1 MSLLRFCEWLAATPW
16 SIALHESRYMYLG
29 VLTVHVLTLC
39 VLVGITAMLDLRLL
53 GLTMRHVPAS
63 EVLTRLL
70 PWAVAG
76 FVVMIAS
83 GALLFYA
90 DPVMKYRNI
99 FFRLK
104 MLTLGLAVLNAWVFH
119 RWTYRDVAHWD
130 LDPFPPRGVRMAAG
144 VSLGLWAVMITLGR
158 LIPYQVYWFDC
169 GRPANSAIVK
179 LVILLM
185 GC

>member
-1 MSLLRFCEWLAATPW
+1 MSLLRLCEWLAATPW

-53 GLTMRHVPAS
+53 GLTLRQVPAS

-76 FVVMIAS
+76 FLVMAAS

-90 DPVMKYRNI
+90 DPVMKYRNV

-104 MLTLGLAVLNAWVFH
+104 MVTLILAVLNAWVFH
-119 RWTYRDVAHWD
+119 GRTYRDVADWD
-130 LDPFPPRGVRMAAG
+130 LDPVAPRGARMAACL
-144 VSLGLWAVMITLGR
+144 SLGLWAIMITLGR
-158 LIPYQVYWFDC
+158 LIPYQVYWFGC
-169 GRPANSAIVK
+169 GTPSQSAIVK
-179 LVILLM
+179 LLM

>member
-1 MSLLRFCEWLAATPW
+1 MSLLRLCEWLAATPW
-16 SIALHESRYMYLG
+16 SIALHESRYMYLV

-39 VLVGITAMLDLRLL
+39 LLVGITAMLDFRLL
-53 GLTMRHVPAS
+53 GLTLRSVPAS

-76 FVVMIAS
+76 FLVMVAS

-104 MLTLGLAVLNAWVFH
+104 MVTLILAVLNAWVFH
-119 RWTYRDVAHWD
+119 RRTYRDAAAWD
-130 LDPFPPRGVRMAAG
+130 LDPVPPRGARMAAG
-144 VSLGLWAVMITLGR
+144 LSLALWAVMITLGR

-169 GRPANSAIVK
+169 SSPSNSAIVK
-179 LVILLM
+179 LLM

>member
-1 MSLLRFCEWLAATPW
+1 MSLLRLCEWLAATPW
-16 SIALHESRYMYLG
+16 SIALHESGYMYLV

-53 GLTMRHVPAS
+53 GLTLRGVPAS

-76 FVVMIAS
+76 FFVMVAS

-104 MLTLGLAVLNAWVFH
+104 MVTLILAVLNVWVFH
-119 RWTYRDVAHWD
+119 RGTYRDVAMWD
-130 LDPFPPRGVRMAAG
+130 LDPVSPRGARMAAG
-144 VSLGLWAVMITLGR
+144 LSLALWAVMITLGR

-169 GRPANSAIVK
+169 SSPSNSAIVR
-179 LVILLM
+179 LLI

>member
-1 MSLLRFCEWLAATPW
+1 MSLLRLCEWLAATPW
-16 SIALHESRYMYLG
+16 SIALHESRYVFLG
-29 VLTVHVLTLC
+29 VLTVHVLTLG

-53 GLTMRHVPAS
+53 GLTLRHVPAS

-70 PWAVAG
+70 PWAAAG
-76 FVVMIAS
+76 FLVMVAS

-104 MLTLGLAVLNAWVFH
+104 MVTLILAVLNAWVFH
-119 RWTYRDVAHWD
+119 RGTYRDVADWD
-130 LDPFPPRGVRMAAG
+130 LDPVPPRSARMAA
-144 VSLGLWAVMITLGR
+144 SLSLALWAVMITLGR
-158 LIPYQVYWFDC
+158 LIPYQMYWFDC
-169 GRPANSAIVK
+169 GTPSHSAIVR
-179 LVILLM
+179 LLM

>member
-1 MSLLRFCEWLAATPW
+1 MSLLRFCEWLAATPG
-16 SIALHESRYMYLG
+16 SIALHESRYMYLI

-53 GLTMRHVPAS
+53 GLTLRGVPAS

-76 FVVMIAS
+76 FLVMVAS

-104 MLTLGLAVLNAWVFH
+104 MVTLILAVLNAWVFH
-119 RWTYRDVAHWD
+119 RGTYRDVAFWD
-130 LDPFPPRGVRMAAG
+130 LDPVSPRRARMAA
-144 VSLGLWAVMITLGR
+144 SLSLALWAVMITLGR

-169 GRPANSAIVK
+169 SRPSHSVIVR
-179 LVILLM
+179 LLM

>member
-1 MSLLRFCEWLAATPW
+1 
-16 SIALHESRYMYLG
+16 MYLA

-53 GLTMRHVPAS
+53 GLTLRGVPAS

-70 PWAVAG
+70 PWAVGG
-76 FVVMIAS
+76 FVVMVAS
-83 GALLFYA
+83 GACLFYA

-104 MLTLGLAVLNAWVFH
+104 MVTLLLAVFNAWVFH
-119 RWTYRDVAHWD
+119 RGTYRDVTDWD
-130 LDPFPPRGVRMAAG
+130 LDPVPPRGARMAAG
-144 VSLGLWAVMITLGR
+144 LSLALWAVMITLGR

-169 GRPANSAIVK
+169 GGTSQSAIVK
-179 LVILLM
+179 LLM

>member
-16 SIALHESRYMYLG
+16 SISLHESRYTYLG

-39 VLVGITAMLDLRLL
+39 VLVGITAMMDLRLL
-53 GLTMRHVPAS
+53 GLTLRDVPAA

-76 FVVMIAS
+76 FVLMIAS
-83 GALLFYA
+83 GALLFFA

-104 MLTLGLAVLNAWVFH
+104 MVTLMLAVLNAWVFH
-119 RWTYRDVAHWD
+119 RGPYRDVADWN
-130 LDPFPPRGVRMAAG
+130 LDPVPPSRARMAAG
-144 VSLGLWAVMITLGR
+144 VSVGLWAVMITLGR

-169 GRPANSAIVK
+169 GPSHSAIVK
-179 LVILLM
+179 LLI

>member
-1 MSLLRFCEWLAATPW
+1 MSLLRFFEWLAATPW
-16 SIALHESRYMYLG
+16 SIALHESRYAFLG
-29 VLTVHVLTLC
+29 VLTLHVLTLC
-39 VLVGITAMLDLRLL
+39 VLVGITAMMDLRLL
-53 GLTMRHVPAS
+53 GLTLRHVPAS

-76 FVVMIAS
+76 FLVMVAS

-104 MLTLGLAVLNAWVFH
+104 MVTLILAVLNAWVFH
-119 RWTYRDVAHWD
+119 RTTYREVADWD
-130 LDPFPPRGVRMAAG
+130 LDPVPPRSARMAAG
-144 VSLGLWAVMITLGR
+144 LSLALWAVLITLGR
-158 LIPYQVYWFDC
+158 LIPYQTYWFDC
-169 GRPANSAIVK
+169 GSPSDSAMVK
-179 LVILLM
+179 VLM

>member
-1 MSLLRFCEWLAATPW
+1 MFLLRFCEWLAATPW
-16 SIALHESRYMYLG
+16 SIALHESRYMYLV

-53 GLTMRHVPAS
+53 GLTLRGVPVS

-70 PWAVAG
+70 PWALAG
-76 FVVMIAS
+76 FLVMVSS

-90 DPVMKYRNI
+90 DPVTKYRNI

-104 MLTLGLAVLNAWVFH
+104 MVTLMLAVLNALVFH
-119 RWTYRDVAHWD
+119 RRTYRDVAIWD
-130 LDPFPPRGVRMAAG
+130 VEPVSPGGARMAAG
-144 VSLGLWAVMITLGR
+144 LSLALWAIMITLGR

-169 GRPANSAIVK
+169 SQASNSVFVK
-179 LVILLM
+179 LLT

>member
-1 MSLLRFCEWLAATPW
+1 MSILRFCEWLAATPW
-16 SIALHESRYMYLG
+16 SISLHESRYTYLG

-39 VLVGITAMLDLRLL
+39 VLVGVTAMLDLRLL
-53 GLTMRHVPAS
+53 GLTLRQVPAS

-90 DPVMKYRNI
+90 DPVMKYRNL
-99 FFRLK
+99 FFRIK
-104 MLTLGLAVLNAWVFH
+104 MVTLMLAVLNAWVFH
-119 RWTYRDVAHWD
+119 RWTYRDVAHWE
-130 LDPFPPRGVRMAAG
+130 LDPVPPTGARMAAG
-144 VSLGLWAVMITLGR
+144 LSLGLWAVMITLGR

-169 GRPANSAIVK
+169 GRASRSAIIK
-179 LVILLM
+179 LLM

>member
-1 MSLLRFCEWLAATPW
+1 M
-16 SIALHESRYMYLG
+16 HESRYMYLI

-39 VLVGITAMLDLRLL
+39 MLVGITAMLDLRLL
-53 GLTMRHVPAS
+53 GLTLRGVPAS

-76 FVVMIAS
+76 FVVMVTS
-83 GALLFYA
+83 GAFLFYA

-104 MLTLGLAVLNAWVFH
+104 MVTLMLATLNACVFH
-119 RWTYRDVAHWD
+119 RGTYRDVTDWD
-130 LDPFPPRGVRMAAG
+130 LDPLPPRGARMAAG
-144 VSLGLWAVMITLGR
+144 LSLALWAVMITLGR

-169 GRPANSAIVK
+169 GRPSQSAIVK
-179 LVILLM
+179 LLM

>member
-16 SIALHESRYMYLG
+16 SVALHESRYLYLG

-39 VLVGITAMLDLRLL
+39 VLVGTTAMLDLRLM
-53 GLTMRHVPAS
+53 GLTLRRVPAS

-76 FVVMIAS
+76 FLVMVAS

-104 MLTLGLAVLNAWVFH
+104 MVTLILAVLNAWLFH
-119 RWTYRDVAHWD
+119 RRTYRDVADWN
-130 LDPFPPRGVRMAAG
+130 LDPVPPRGARMAA
-144 VSLGLWAVMITLGR
+144 SLSLALWAIMITLGR
-158 LIPYQVYWFDC
+158 LIPYQVYWFGC
-169 GRPANSAIVK
+169 GRSSSAIVR
-179 LVILLM
+179 LLM

>member
-1 MSLLRFCEWLAATPW
+1 MSLLRLCEWLASTPW
-16 SIALHESRYMYLG
+16 SIALHESRYMYL
-29 VLTVHVLTLC
+29 VILTVHVLTLC

-53 GLTMRHVPAS
+53 GLTLRGVPAS

-76 FVVMIAS
+76 FVVMVAS
-83 GALLFYA
+83 GAFLFYA

-104 MLTLGLAVLNAWVFH
+104 MVTLMLAVLNAWVFH
-119 RWTYRDVAHWD
+119 RGAYRDVTDWD
-130 LDPFPPRGVRMAAG
+130 LEPLPPRGARVAAG
-144 VSLGLWAVMITLGR
+144 LSLALWAVMITLGR

-169 GRPANSAIVK
+169 GRPSQSAIVK
-179 LVILLM
+179 LLT